1 MPEPLPY
8 ALARMEFRICYLSQI
23 LIDESSNNQFIYVT
37 ERDGKRRIPILIGPL
52 EAGAI
57 DRAVKKQKFPRPLTH
72 DLMVTLLESLHARCH
87 LIRIVD
93 LREGTF
99 FAQLHVTRA
108 DQTEITIDCRPSD
121 AIALLVR
128 LPEVQLEIAEAVLAE
143 AGG

>member
-1 MPEPLPY
+1 M
-8 ALARMEFRICYLSQI
+8 CYLSQI

-72 DLMVTLLESLHARCH
+72 DLLVTMMESLGAHCR

-99 FAQLHVTRA
+99 FAQLHLIRA
-108 DQTEITIDCRPSD
+108 DGVEITIDCRPSD
-121 AIALLVR
+121 AIAVLVR
-128 LPEVQLEIAEAVLAE
+128 LPQVQLEIAEAVLAE